1 VNADVLPLCAGK
13 GDWITERA
21 HAYGGKVIATV
32 TTEKHAEAAVEF
44 GADCLMA
51 TGHEAAAHGGDVST
65 YDSTVVPGAVT
76 ITKHHSV
83 CMCVCFVR

>member
-51 TGHEAAAHGGDVST
+51 TGHEAAAHGGDVSI
-65 YDSTVVPGAVT
+65 YDSTASC
-76 ITKHHSV
+76 HNHQSSCCLHV
-83 CMCVCFVR
+83 CLFR